1 MKARATAEN
10 APPLLKR
17 VNFVW
22 YAVLLVPILAVGWL
36 SLNGTLPG
44 MALIVAIFGLCFWL
58 FSLAF
63 ALYER
68 FVKKQRVVDYR

>member
-1 MKARATAEN
+1 MKSRSIADN

-17 VNFVW
+17 VNFLW
-22 YAVLLVPILAVGWL
+22 YPLILVAILAVGWL
-36 SLNGTLPG
+36 CLTGTLPA
-44 MALIVAIFGLCFWL
+44 MLMLLDLFAFCFWL

-68 FVKKQRVVDYR
+68 FLKKPRVVDYR

>member
-1 MKARATAEN
+1 MKTRSTADN

-17 VNFVW
+17 VNFLW
-22 YAVLLVPILAVGWL
+22 YPVILAAILIVGWL
-36 SLNGTLPG
+36 CLIGVLPA
-44 MALIVAIFGLCFWL
+44 MLLLLDLFGFCFWL

-68 FVKKQRVVDYR
+68 FIKRPRVVDFR